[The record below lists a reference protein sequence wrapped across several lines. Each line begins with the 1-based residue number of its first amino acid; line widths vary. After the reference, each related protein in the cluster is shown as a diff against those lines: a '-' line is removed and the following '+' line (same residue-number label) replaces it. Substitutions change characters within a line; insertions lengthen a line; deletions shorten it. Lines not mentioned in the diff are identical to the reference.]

1 MIEILRREARRDRL
15 GEVAP
20 GEGPRDG
27 GRGRK
32 RRDAIEPGLV
42 CETPNAADEAAGGRI
57 EDPDTGALERRD
69 PVALED
75 VARDG
80 PLARREAERAH
91 SGLIERDRSDANG
104 DRVGGLARRVAIP
117 PL

>member
-1 MIEILRREARRDRL
+1 MIEILRRVAGRDRL

-42 CETPNAADEAAGGRI
+42 CETPNAADEAAGGRV
-57 EDPDTGALERRD
+57 EDPDPGPFERRD

-75 VARDG
+75 AAGNG
-80 PLARREAERAH
+80 PLGRGEAERAYFR
-91 SGLIERDRSDANG
+91 LIERHQAGAHR
-104 DRVGGLARRVAIP
+104 DRVCRFASRLSI
-117 PL
+117 